1 MYVCGMT
8 TYSDAHIG
16 HARTYVAFDVIRRYL
31 EYRGYRVRYV
41 QNITDIDDKI
51 IAAAQREGKDA
62 LEYSAHYAKRCQEDM
77 EKLGIRPADF
87 YPKASENIDGMIE
100 TIKKLVERGYAY
112 AADGDVYFSL
122 EKFADYGKLSGQKLE
137 QVKAGARIEPGEKK
151 RKPEDFALWKAAK
164 PGEPKWQ
171 SPWGEGRPGWHI
183 ECSSMSERYLGIPFD
198 IHGGGRDLVFPHHE
212 NEIAQAE
219 AAYGKRFVNY
229 WLHSGMLKVNGEKMS
244 KSLGNII
251 NVRDALSSWDA
262 ETLRFFF
269 ISYHYRSPADF
280 SENTITN
287 AGNALARL
295 REMKHRLEEAAGDD
309 GNVSPDELDER
320 ERKYLEDV
328 GQFTLDFEEAM
339 DDDFNTPR
347 ALEVMFDFVKT
358 TNKFLMEK
366 DEPNKKLCRHALDKF
381 LRVAD
386 VLTLTLQPKK
396 IEEKRTATSS
406 YGIDILVAW
415 PLWNKI
421 RHIYDILEIIKKY
434 GNKEL
439 KKLEKRVGNDLIKLI
454 ERYGNSEDGYQSFAD
469 ACPNKKKYD
478 KFEENYRDRFES
490 SLNIFLDTL
499 LKIRE
504 KERKEKNWKKAD
516 AIRDEL
522 SKLGYE
528 LQDTSKG
535 TKLRR

>member
-1 MYVCGMT
+1 MWVQPYHFLSMNCYSIMLRVYNTLARKKEPFVPKEAGKVAMYVCGMT

-295 REMKHRLEEAAGDD
+295 REMKHRLGEAAGDD

-339 DDDFNTPR
+339 NDDFNTPR

-366 DEPNKKLCRHALDKF
+366 DEPNRSLCRHALNEFMKI
-381 LRVAD
+381 AD
-386 VLTLTLQPKK
+386 VLTLTLETDEKGQINGQAIKTLAEQHGVTGDTP
-396 IEEKRTATSS
+396 EE
-406 YGIDILVAW
+406 
-415 PLWNKI
+415 
-421 RHIYDILEIIKKY
+421 
-434 GNKEL
+434 
-439 KKLEKRVGNDLIKLI
+439 LI
-454 ERYGNSEDGYQSFAD
+454 EGLLMLRQSA
-469 ACPNKKKYD
+469 
-478 KFEENYRDRFES
+478 
-490 SLNIFLDTL
+490 
-499 LKIRE
+499 
-504 KERKEKNWKKAD
+504 RKEKN
-516 AIRDEL
+516 
-522 SKLGYE
+522 YE
-528 LQDTSKG
+528 LADRIREELAHAG
-535 TKLRR
+535 IVIEDMGEETKWRVA